1 MYLTKGLC
9 FTRCVE
15 RELEEILSARHIQ
28 GGISERTLDR
38 LAVSSAQLILTS
50 GSQAEPSGLMVQSGH
65 MQLNTE
71 YTYIYS
77 SRGKSTQTA

>member
-38 LAVSSAQLILTS
+38 LAVSSA
-50 GSQAEPSGLMVQSGH
+50 
-65 MQLNTE
+65 
-71 YTYIYS
+71 
-77 SRGKSTQTA
+77 